1 MEQLMTPDGL
11 YAIWDTQRDFS
22 DLCRKYISDDA
33 GEYIYQVIGDCDKEQ
48 AMAQL
53 QFDSDYK
60 VMERELEYWNNE
72 LWELKSQL
80 EQLSVQ
86 ADEPGF
92 SKKKVVAEI
101 DKMWQHLQKI
111 L

>member
-22 DLCRKYISDDA
+22 ELCRKYISDDA
-33 GEYIYQVIGDCDKEQ
+33 GDYIYQVIGDCDKEQ
-48 AMAQL
+48 VMAQL
-53 QFDSDYK
+53 QFDSDYR

-72 LWELKSQL
+72 LWEIKSQL
-80 EQLSVQ
+80 EQISYESDNL
-86 ADEPGF
+86 
-92 SKKKVVAEI
+92 SKKKILERVDE
-101 DKMWQHLQKI
+101 MWQHLQKI